1 MKKFFAFFLAATL
14 LSSFA
19 YGDMMYSLTSSSFIV
34 TMLDNEIEKGTDKEN
49 SNNTDDPN
57 SVPINED
64 IDSSVQDEENII
76 EDPMNEND
84 SSEDITENEDP
95 LNLDPTNENNLKE
108 EEIQSTVPAED
119 KGGKEDNPVESND
132 YTISKPKYNII
143 HTLNK
148 KNAWSHK
155 TVYLTFDD
163 GPSPITDKVLDIL
176 KKEEVKAT
184 FFVIGTKSDE
194 GKATLKRISNEGH
207 SIGNH
212 SYGHNYN
219 YIYKSVDNF
228 FDDLYKN
235 EEVIYEA
242 TGIRPKIIRFPG
254 GSNNATT
261 KTEKGKK
268 TMKEIMDKLDE
279 QGYVHFDWNA
289 SSGDAS
295 VHPATVDEIINN
307 SLTWISRKDNAVIL
321 FHDTAA
327 KTNTLKALPT
337 IIEKL
342 KFLGCNF
349 EILTTSSPQIA
360 FVKSNKNSKNHTEP
374 EIIDAISDEE
384 VKSVEVIISDKLHN
398 RKPPH
403 VIRKLLRLERE
414 MEEMFLESNKS
425 FKE

>member
-1 MKKFFAFFLAATL
+1 MKKVLVLILAIII

-19 YGDMMYSLTSSSFIV
+19 YEYMIPSLASSSLIIS
-34 TMLDNEIEKGTDKEN
+34 MQDNEPNESLSIE
-49 SNNTDDPN
+49 
-57 SVPINED
+57 
-64 IDSSVQDEENII
+64 DSSITGNPDTSPIDEENKNEEHID
-76 EDPMNEND
+76 EQDDSENPTEFENPEVLDPIPEND
-84 SSEDITENEDP
+84 LERENQTTSPAGD
-95 LNLDPTNENNLKE
+95 NEPSQE
-108 EEIQSTVPAED
+108 E
-119 KGGKEDNPVESND
+119 PVE
-132 YTISKPKYNII
+132 TETEAIPKPVHNII

-163 GPSPITDKVLDIL
+163 GPSPITDKVLNIL

-184 FFVIGTKSDE
+184 FFVIGTKTDE
-194 GKATLKRISNEGH
+194 GKATLKRISEEGH

-212 SYGHNYN
+212 TYSHNYN
-219 YIYKSVDNF
+219 YIYKNADNF

-235 EEVIYEA
+235 ENIIYES

-254 GSNNATT
+254 GSNNTAT

-268 TMKEIMDKLDE
+268 IMNEIMDRLQN
-279 QGYVHFDWNA
+279 QGYIHFDWNA

-295 VHPATVDEIINN
+295 VHPASVEEIINN
-307 SLTWISRKDNAVIL
+307 TLTWISRNDNAVVL
-321 FHDTAA
+321 FHDTSA

-349 EILTTSSPQIA
+349 EILTTSSPHVA
-360 FVKSNKNSKNHTEP
+360 FVKNNSTIDDITEVSSDH
-374 EIIDAISDEE
+374 IIEPVD
-384 VKSVEVIISDKLHN
+384 VIINNDRI

-414 MEEMFLESNKS
+414 MEEMY
-425 FKE
+425 FKK